1 VYQAFP
7 GGHVKGGKMTSRFEK
22 FTEKAR
28 GALTQAQD
36 EAYHLNHNY
45 IGTEHILL
53 GILRQQN
60 GVANKVLVN
69 LGADLGKIRTGVEL
83 IIGKGKEPV
92 TGEIGLTPRAKRV
105 IELAI
110 DEARHLGHD
119 YVGTEHLLL
128 GLLHE
133 GGGVAA
139 GVLDSF
145 GITLEG
151 ARSETNKIL
160 SQTPNKQPST
170 AKSSALAPALDQ
182 FSVDL
187 TAMAR
192 TNKLD
197 IVIGRDIEIQ
207 RVMQILNRRTKNNPA
222 LIGNPGIGKTAIIK
236 GLALRIAAGNIPDFL
251 ENKRIVMLDMACVMA
266 GPKSQGEHEIRLKKI
281 LDEVKSKGNVV
292 LFVNELQ
299 TIAHAATNGND
310 GIASLLKLSLA
321 QGHLQII
328 GAATLENYRKFIESD
343 PELESYFLPV
353 LVKEPTTEQTLEIL
367 RAIRAHYEAHHK
379 LKINDEALNSAVI
392 LASKYITNRFLPEK
406 AIDLID
412 EAASM
417 VRIQKGSSSTALR
430 QAKRLV
436 EVACKQKETA
446 LAAQQYDAAALHRQT
461 EIELGDK
468 IQTLEKEQKEK
479 DSLNK
484 LAVTSEDIV
493 TVVSMWTGI
502 PTTQLVDKTEK

>member
-1 VYQAFP
+1 MA
-7 GGHVKGGKMTSRFEK
+7 RWFEK
-22 FTEKAR
+22 FNERAR
-28 GALTQAQD
+28 RVLTVAQE
-36 EAYHLNHNY
+36 EAYHFDNSY

-53 GILRQQN
+53 GILREQN
-60 GVANKVLVN
+60 GVAAKVLVS
-69 LGADLGKIRTGVEL
+69 LGADLGKIRTGIEF
-83 IIGKGKEPV
+83 IIGKGEKPV
-92 TGEIGLTPRAKRV
+92 SGEIGLTPRAKRV

-145 GITLEG
+145 GITLE
-151 ARSETNKIL
+151 RTHNEVIKIL
-160 SQTPNKQPST
+160 NQMPKKQASVAKPSILTPT
-170 AKSSALAPALDQ
+170 LDQ

-187 TAMAR
+187 TAMAHANR
-192 TNKLD
+192 LD
-197 IVIGRDIEIQ
+197 PVIGRDIEIQ

-236 GLALRIAAGNIPDFL
+236 GLAQRMAVGNIPDFL
-251 ENKRIVMLDMACVMA
+251 ENKRLVMLEMTGIKA
-266 GPKSQGEHEIRLKKI
+266 GSKSQSEYEERQKKI
-281 LDEVKSKGNVV
+281 VDEIKSNGNVV

-299 TIAHAATNGND
+299 TITGVATNDNAVS
-310 GIASLLKLSLA
+310 ASILKLALA

-328 GAATLENYRKFIESD
+328 GAATIENYRKCIESD
-343 PELESYFLPV
+343 PELEPYFQPF
-353 LVKEPTTEQTLEIL
+353 LVKEPTSEQTIEIL
-367 RAIRAHYEAHHK
+367 RGIRERYEAHHK

-392 LASKYITNRFLPEK
+392 LASKYITDRYLPDK

-417 VRIQKGSSSTALR
+417 ARIQKGNSSNALR
-430 QAKRLV
+430 EAKRLV
-436 EVACKQKETA
+436 EVVRKQKETA
-446 LAAQQYDAAALHRQT
+446 LAQQQYDHAASKRQQEV
-461 EIELGDK
+461 EIGEQIK
-468 IQTLEKEQKEK
+468 VLEKEQSEK

-502 PTTQLVDKTEK
+502 PIAQLGDKKEK